1 MTNRE
6 KRRARNHAYLLLYQW
21 ELSNLPPKEVAKG
34 YWEEVEEE
42 SAQVRELAERL
53 FFNTLSDLEQ
63 VDDLIEKH
71 LKKGW
76 TVSRLLPVDRAVL
89 RVSTYEILRGS
100 VSPPEA
106 VINDAV
112 EFAKL
117 YGEDPKSPSFIN
129 ALLDKV
135 KKDVK
140 G

>member
-21 ELSNLPPKEVAKG
+21 ELSDLPPEEVARG
-34 YWEEVEEE
+34 YWEEVEEK
-42 SAQVRELAERL
+42 SAEVKELAEKL
-53 FFNTLSDLEQ
+53 FLNALSNLSEIDR
-63 VDDLIEKH
+63 VIEKH

-76 TVSRLLPVDRAVL
+76 TVSRLLPVDRAIL
-89 RVSTYEILRGS
+89 RVSTYEILKGS

-106 VINDAV
+106 IINDAV

-135 KKDVK
+135 KRDVK